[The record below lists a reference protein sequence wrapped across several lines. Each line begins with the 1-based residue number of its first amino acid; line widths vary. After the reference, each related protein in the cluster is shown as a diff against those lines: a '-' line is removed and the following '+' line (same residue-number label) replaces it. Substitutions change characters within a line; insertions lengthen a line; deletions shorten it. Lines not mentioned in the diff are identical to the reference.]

1 MGKNDDETE
10 KKKNKTVVIN
20 MCRTL
25 KRESTKSFVQILNS
39 LAILSRTMHG
49 SWKTIPF

>member
-1 MGKNDDETE
+1 MGKKDDEAE
-10 KKKNKTVVIN
+10 KKKKKAVVIN

-25 KRESTKSFVQILNS
+25 KRESTKSFVQISNS
-39 LAILSRTMHG
+39 LAILSRTMHV